1 MKTNLSVS
9 NISKI
14 YPGCV
19 ANDKVTLEFISGK
32 IYALLGENG
41 AGKSTL
47 VKILS
52 GVIQPDEGQILLNNK
67 AIKLNSPIDAKKN
80 KIGMVFQ
87 HFNLFETLSVFEN
100 LIIDSN
106 ETRENLREK
115 IITIMKKYNF
125 SIDLDIPVLN
135 LSAGQKQKVEIIR
148 CLIRNPEVLIMD
160 EPTSVLTEQETSELF
175 SSLKQFSEEGI
186 LIIYITHKLKE
197 VMSLCDEV
205 AVMRKGKLV
214 SISKIVDEK
223 IETLANKMVGQNLK
237 SVKKKISKERSVEKL
252 INISNLNFSSEDP
265 FETNLKNINFEVNRG
280 ECLGIAGISGNG
292 QSELFQILSGEI
304 ISENNSIMLNNTPI
318 GNLNPQQRRKYLMA
332 FSPEDRMEQA
342 AIPQMKIFENV
353 ALNNFKSSNFF
364 NKGLIDEK
372 KIKEHSKKILSD
384 FSVNT
389 NNVELKSQFLS
400 GGNLQKLII
409 GRELITSPELLIC
422 FNPTWGL
429 DVGAINY
436 IHETLIKINEQKKS
450 VILISTDTDE
460 LLKLSDKICVIY
472 KGKLSK
478 IMNNEDVTAEKLGL
492 LMGGGEID

>member
-1 MKTNLSVS
+1 MNTNLKIS
-9 NISKI
+9 NVTKI

-19 ANDKVTLEFISGK
+19 ANDNVSLEFNSGK

-52 GVIQPDEGQILLNNK
+52 GVIIPDEGKIYLNENNL
-67 AIKLNSPIDAKKN
+67 KLNSPLDAKKN
-80 KIGMVFQ
+80 DIGMVFQ

-100 LIIDSN
+100 LIIDSD
-106 ETRENLREK
+106 EERESLREK
-115 IITIMKKYNF
+115 IDSIMRKYNF

-148 CLIRNPEVLIMD
+148 CLIRNPKVLIMD

-175 SSLKQFSEEGI
+175 LSLKKFSEEGI

-197 VMSLCDEV
+197 VMELCDEV
-205 AVMRKGKLV
+205 AVMRRGKLV
-214 SISKIVDEK
+214 SVSEIKNEN
-223 IETLANKMVGQNLK
+223 IESLANKMVGQNLK
-237 SVKKKISKERSVEKL
+237 TIKKKKEKTSSDQL
-252 INISNLNFSSEDP
+252 INIINLNFISEDP
-265 FETNLKNINFEVNRG
+265 FETNLSDINFSVNRG

-292 QSELFQILSGEI
+292 QSELFQVLSGEI
-304 ISENNSIMLNNTPI
+304 ISDKNSIEFNKNYI
-318 GNLNPQQRRKYLMA
+318 GDLNPQERREYLMA
-332 FSPEDRMEQA
+332 FSPEDRLEQA
-342 AIPQMKIFENV
+342 AIPQMAIFENV

-364 NKGLIDEK
+364 NNGLINEN
-372 KIKEHSKKILSD
+372 KIKEHSKKIISD
-384 FSVNT
+384 FNVNT
-389 NNVELKSQFLS
+389 DNIELKSQFLS

-409 GRELITSPELLIC
+409 GRELITSPDLLIC

-436 IHETLIKINEQKKS
+436 IHETLIKINEQNKS
-450 VILISTDTDE
+450 IILISTDTDE
-460 LLKLSDKICVIY
+460 LLKLSDKISVIH

-478 IMNNEDVTAEKLGL
+478 IMNADEVTSEKLGI
-492 LMGGGEID
+492 LMGGGN

>member
-1 MKTNLSVS
+1 MNTNLKIS
-9 NISKI
+9 NVTKI

-19 ANDKVTLEFISGK
+19 ANDNVSLEFNSGK

-52 GVIQPDEGQILLNNK
+52 GVIIPDEGNIYLNENNL
-67 AIKLNSPIDAKKN
+67 KLNSPLDAKKN
-80 KIGMVFQ
+80 DIGMVFQ

-100 LIIDSN
+100 LIIDSD
-106 ETRENLREK
+106 EQRESLREK
-115 IITIMKKYNF
+115 IDTIMKKYNF

-148 CLIRNPEVLIMD
+148 CLIRSPKVLIMD

-175 SSLKQFSEEGI
+175 LSLKKFSEEGI

-197 VMSLCDEV
+197 VMQLCDEV
-205 AVMRKGKLV
+205 AVMRRGKLV
-214 SISKIVDEK
+214 SVSEIKNEN
-223 IETLANKMVGQNLK
+223 IESLANKMVGQNLK
-237 SVKKKISKERSVEKL
+237 TIKKKKAKTSSDQL
-252 INISNLNFSSEDP
+252 IKITNLNFTSEDP
-265 FETNLKNINFEVNRG
+265 FETNLMDINFSVNRG

-292 QSELFQILSGEI
+292 QSELFQVLSGEI
-304 ISENNSIMLNNTPI
+304 ISEKKSIEFNNNYI
-318 GNLNPQQRRKYLMA
+318 GDLSPQERREYLMA
-332 FSPEDRMEQA
+332 FSPEDRLEQA

-364 NKGLIDEK
+364 NNGLINEN
-372 KIKEHSKKILSD
+372 KIKEHSKKIISD
-384 FSVNT
+384 FNVNT
-389 NNVELKSQFLS
+389 DNIELKSQFLS

-409 GRELITSPELLIC
+409 GRELITSPDLLIC

-436 IHETLIKINEQKKS
+436 IHETLIKINEQNKS
-450 VILISTDTDE
+450 IILISTDTDE
-460 LLKLSDKICVIY
+460 LLKLSDKISVIH

-478 IMNNEDVTAEKLGL
+478 IMNAEEVTSEKLGI
-492 LMGGGEID
+492 LMGGAN

>member
-19 ANDKVTLEFISGK
+19 ANDKVTLEFESGK

-52 GVIQPDEGQILLNNK
+52 GVIQPDEGQIFLNNK
-67 AIKLNSPIDAKKN
+67 VIKLNSPIDAKKN

-106 ETRENLREK
+106 ETRESLREK
-115 IITIMKKYNF
+115 ITTIMKKYNF
-125 SIDLDIPVLN
+125 SVDLDIPVLN

-148 CLIRNPEVLIMD
+148 CLIRSPEVLIMD

-205 AVMRKGKLV
+205 AVMRKGQLV
-214 SISKIVDEK
+214 SVSKIVDEK
-223 IETLANKMVGQNLK
+223 IETLANKMVGQSLK
-237 SVKKKISKERSVEKL
+237 TVKKKSSKERSAEQL
-252 INISNLNFSSEDP
+252 IKISNLNFSSADP
-265 FETNLKNINFEVNRG
+265 FETNLENINFEVNRG

-304 ISENNSIMLNNTPI
+304 ISENNSIMLNNSPI
-318 GNLNPQQRRKYLMA
+318 GKLNPQQRREYLMA
-332 FSPEDRMEQA
+332 FSPEDRLEQA

-372 KIKEHSKKILSD
+372 KIKEHSQKILSD

-400 GGNLQKLII
+400 GGNLQKLIM

-436 IHETLIKINEQKKS
+436 IHETLIKINEQQKS
-450 VILISTDTDE
+450 IILISTDTDE

-478 IMNNEDVTAEKLGL
+478 IMTTEDVTAEKLGL

>member
-1 MKTNLSVS
+1 MNTNLKIS
-9 NISKI
+9 NVTKI

-19 ANDKVTLEFISGK
+19 ANDNVSLEFNSGK

-52 GVIQPDEGQILLNNK
+52 GVIIPDEGKIYLNENNL
-67 AIKLNSPIDAKKN
+67 KLNSPLDAKKN
-80 KIGMVFQ
+80 DIGMVFQ

-100 LIIDSN
+100 LIIDSD
-106 ETRENLREK
+106 EQRESLREK
-115 IITIMKKYNF
+115 IDTIMKKYNF
-125 SIDLDIPVLN
+125 SIDLDIPILN

-148 CLIRNPEVLIMD
+148 CLIRSPKVLIMD

-175 SSLKQFSEEGI
+175 LSLKKFSEEGI

-197 VMSLCDEV
+197 VMQLCDEV
-205 AVMRKGKLV
+205 AVMRRGKLV
-214 SISKIVDEK
+214 SVSEIKNEN
-223 IETLANKMVGQNLK
+223 IESLANKMVGQNLK
-237 SVKKKISKERSVEKL
+237 TIKKKKAKTSSDQL
-252 INISNLNFSSEDP
+252 IKITNLNFTSEDP
-265 FETNLKNINFEVNRG
+265 FETNLMDINFSVNRG

-292 QSELFQILSGEI
+292 QSELFQVLSGEI
-304 ISENNSIMLNNTPI
+304 ISEKNSIEFNNNYI
-318 GNLNPQQRRKYLMA
+318 GDLSPQERREYLMA
-332 FSPEDRMEQA
+332 FSPEDRLEQA

-364 NKGLIDEK
+364 NNGLINEN
-372 KIKEHSKKILSD
+372 KIKEHSKKIISD
-384 FSVNT
+384 FNVNT
-389 NNVELKSQFLS
+389 DNIELKSQFLS

-409 GRELITSPELLIC
+409 GRELITSPDLLIC

-436 IHETLIKINEQKKS
+436 IHETLIKINEQNKS
-450 VILISTDTDE
+450 IILISTDTDE
-460 LLKLSDKICVIY
+460 LLKLSDKISVIH

-478 IMNNEDVTAEKLGL
+478 IMNAEEVTSEKLGI
-492 LMGGGEID
+492 LMGGAN

>member
-1 MKTNLSVS
+1 MNTNLKIS
-9 NISKI
+9 NVTKI

-19 ANDKVTLEFISGK
+19 ANDNVSLEFNSGK

-52 GVIQPDEGQILLNNK
+52 GVIIPDEGKIYLNENNL
-67 AIKLNSPIDAKKN
+67 KLNSPLDAKKN
-80 KIGMVFQ
+80 DIGMVFQ

-100 LIIDSN
+100 LIIDSD
-106 ETRENLREK
+106 EQRESVREK
-115 IITIMKKYNF
+115 IDAIMKKYNF

-148 CLIRNPEVLIMD
+148 CLIRSPKVLIMD
-160 EPTSVLTEQETSELF
+160 EPTSVLTDQETSELF
-175 SSLKQFSEEGI
+175 LSLKKFSEEGI

-197 VMSLCDEV
+197 VMQLCDEV
-205 AVMRKGKLV
+205 AVMRRGKLV
-214 SISKIVDEK
+214 SVSEIKNEN
-223 IETLANKMVGQNLK
+223 IESLANKMVGKNLK
-237 SVKKKISKERSVEKL
+237 TIKKKKAKTSSDQL
-252 INISNLNFSSEDP
+252 IKITNLNFTSEDP
-265 FETNLKNINFEVNRG
+265 FETNLMDINFSVNRG

-292 QSELFQILSGEI
+292 QSELFQVLSGEI
-304 ISENNSIMLNNTPI
+304 ISDKNCIEFNNNYI
-318 GNLNPQQRRKYLMA
+318 GDLNPQERREYLMA
-332 FSPEDRMEQA
+332 FSPEDRLEQA

-364 NKGLIDEK
+364 NNGLINEN
-372 KIKEHSKKILSD
+372 KIKEHSKKIISD
-384 FSVNT
+384 FNVNT
-389 NNVELKSQFLS
+389 DNIELKSQFLS

-409 GRELITSPELLIC
+409 GRELITSPDLLIC

-436 IHETLIKINEQKKS
+436 IHETLIKINEQNKS
-450 VILISTDTDE
+450 IILISTDTDE
-460 LLKLSDKICVIY
+460 LLKLSDKISVIH

-478 IMNNEDVTAEKLGL
+478 IMNAEEVTSEKLGI
-492 LMGGGEID
+492 LMGGAN